1 MKKLERTLST
11 ALQKQGPITK
21 KPQTSGA
28 MRNNESTTTEPSP
41 WNIQQLK
48 PQGWIFT
55 LDSAVVK
62 TQHLFNFGSAY
73 NLEYAAMI

>member
-1 MKKLERTLST
+1 
-11 ALQKQGPITK
+11 
-21 KPQTSGA
+21 

-41 WNIQQLK
+41 WNVQRLK

-62 TQHLFNFGSAY
+62 TQHFFNFGSAY
-73 NLEYAAMI
+73 NLEYAALI